1 MSHFCGLVIMT
12 PEYAENNGFED
23 SLEMYSE
30 NMEYEPY
37 VSGEVSD
44 YEKVNFLAYYN
55 KDKVDEYTLKN
66 EFADTHAGVE
76 ELQSFEDL
84 KNKCDYEENR
94 KRYIRAFV
102 YEHKDEYSKFFIKK
116 FPELFADFDKQY
128 EEHGE
133 GWNDYQWKKNDD
145 GVWEEWSTYN
155 KNSKWDWYSLG
166 GRWSNCI
173 KTKSGEFVDE
183 CFLDEI
189 DWSPFK
195 PEDYEEETKKDWRV
209 NEYHKLKDSVQ
220 YHYTK
225 NDVPFCLIIDGVW
238 YERGKMGWW
247 ACVSDEKENG
257 VWNEEF
263 MKLINALPEK
273 SIVANYD
280 FHI

>member
-23 SLEMYSE
+23 SLEKYNE

-44 YEKVNFLAYYN
+44 YEKVRFLECYN
-55 KDKVDEYTLKN
+55 NDKVNEDAIKN
-66 EFADTHAGVE
+66 EFVDTHAGVDGF
-76 ELQSFEDL
+76 QSFEDF
-84 KNKCDYEENR
+84 KNKCGIDDR
-94 KRYIRAFV
+94 KRYVHTLA
-102 YEHKDEYSKFFIKK
+102 YDHKDEYCKFFIEK
-116 FPELFADFDKQY
+116 FQELFADFDNQY

-133 GWNDYQWKKNDD
+133 DWNGSRWKKNDD

-155 KNSKWDWYSLG
+155 PDSKYDWYSLG
-166 GRWSNCI
+166 GRWGKSI

-195 PEDYEEETKKDWRV
+195 PEDYEEEAKKDWRG

-220 YHYTK
+220 YHYTE

-247 ACVSDEKENG
+247 ACVSDEKEKG
-257 VWNEEF
+257 DWNEEF
-263 MKLINALPEK
+263 MKLIKALPEK
-273 SIVANYD
+273 SLVANYD

>member
-23 SLEMYSE
+23 SLEKYNE
-30 NMEYEPY
+30 NIEYEPY

-44 YEKVNFLAYYN
+44 YEKVRFLECYN
-55 KDKVDEYTLKN
+55 KDNVNEDAIKN

-76 ELQSFEDL
+76 RFQSFEDF
-84 KNKCDYEENR
+84 KNKWGSDNR
-94 KRYIRAFV
+94 KRYV
-102 YEHKDEYSKFFIKK
+102 YTLAYDHKDEYCKFFIEK
-116 FPELFADFDKQY
+116 FQELFADFDNQY

-133 GWNDYQWKKNDD
+133 DWNGSRWKKNDD

-166 GRWSNCI
+166 GRWSKCI

-195 PEDYEEETKKDWRV
+195 TEDYEEETKKDWSG
-209 NEYHKLKDSVQ
+209 NEYRKLKDSVK
-220 YHYTK
+220 YHYTE

-247 ACVSDEKENG
+247 ACVSDEKEKSD
-257 VWNEEF
+257 WNEEF
-263 MKLINALPEK
+263 MNLIKALPEK
-273 SIVANYD
+273 SIVANCD

>member
-23 SLEMYSE
+23 SLEKYNE

-37 VSGEVSD
+37 VRGEVSD
-44 YEKVNFLAYYN
+44 YEKVRFLEYYN
-55 KDKVDEYTLKN
+55 KDKVNEDAIKN
-66 EFADTHAGVE
+66 EFVDTHAGVE
-76 ELQSFEDL
+76 GFQSFEDF
-84 KNKCDYEENR
+84 KNEWGIDDRNRYAHTLVYYHKEE
-94 KRYIRAFV
+94 YC
-102 YEHKDEYSKFFIKK
+102 KFFIKK

-133 GWNDYQWKKNDD
+133 DWNDSRWKKNDN
-145 GVWEEWSTYN
+145 GVLEEWSTYN
-155 KNSKWDWYSLG
+155 PDSKYDWYSLG
-166 GRWSNCI
+166 GRWGKSI

-195 PEDYEEETKKDWRV
+195 PEDYEEEAKKDWSGK
-209 NEYHKLKDSVQ
+209 EYHPLKENVQ
-220 YHYTK
+220 YHYTE
-225 NDVPFCLIIDGVW
+225 NDVPFCVIIDGVW

-247 ACVSDEKENG
+247 ACVSDEKEKG
-257 VWNEEF
+257 DWNEEF
-263 MKLINALPEK
+263 MALVKTLPEK
-273 SIVANYD
+273 SLVANYD

>member
-23 SLEMYSE
+23 SLEKYNE
-30 NMEYEPY
+30 NIEYEPY

-44 YEKVNFLAYYN
+44 YEKVNFLECYN
-55 KDKVDEYTLKN
+55 TDKVNEDAIKN
-66 EFADTHAGVE
+66 EFADTHAGIE
-76 ELQSFEDL
+76 GFQSFEDF
-84 KNKCDYEENR
+84 KNKWGSDNR
-94 KRYIRAFV
+94 KRYV
-102 YEHKDEYSKFFIKK
+102 YTLAYDHKDEYCKFFIEK
-116 FPELFADFDKQY
+116 FQELFADFDNQY

-133 GWNDYQWKKNDD
+133 DWNGSRWKKNDD

-166 GRWSNCI
+166 GRWSKCI

-195 PEDYEEETKKDWRV
+195 TEDYEEETKKDWSG
-209 NEYHKLKDSVQ
+209 NEYRKLKDSVK
-220 YHYTK
+220 YHYTE

-247 ACVSDEKENG
+247 ACVSDEKEKG
-257 VWNEEF
+257 DWNEEF
-263 MKLINALPEK
+263 MNLIKALPEK

>member
-12 PEYAENNGFED
+12 PEYAENNTFED
-23 SLEMYSE
+23 SLEKYNE
-30 NMEYEPY
+30 NIEYEPY

-44 YEKVNFLAYYN
+44 YEKVRFLEYYN
-55 KDKVDEYTLKN
+55 KDKVDEDAIKN
-66 EFADTHAGVE
+66 EFADTHADVE
-76 ELQSFEDL
+76 GFQSFEDF
-84 KNKCDYEENR
+84 KDKWGTDDR
-94 KRYIRAFV
+94 KRYVHTLA
-102 YEHKDEYSKFFIKK
+102 YDHKDEYCKFFIEK
-116 FPELFADFDKQY
+116 FPELFADFDNQY

-133 GWNDYQWKKNDD
+133 DWNGSCWKKNDN

-155 KNSKWDWYSLG
+155 PDAKWDWHSLG
-166 GRWSNCI
+166 GRWGKSI

-195 PEDYEEETKKDWRV
+195 PEDYEEEAKKDWSGK
-209 NEYHKLKDSVQ
+209 EYHPLKDSVQ
-220 YHYTK
+220 YHYTE

-247 ACVSDEKENG
+247 ACVSDEKEKG
-257 VWNEEF
+257 DWNEEF
-263 MKLINALPEK
+263 MNLIKALPEK
-273 SIVANYD
+273 SLVANYD

>member
-23 SLEMYSE
+23 SLEKYNE

-44 YEKVNFLAYYN
+44 YEKVRFLEYYN
-55 KDKVDEYTLKN
+55 KDKVDEYALKN
-66 EFADTHAGVE
+66 EFADTYTDVE
-76 ELQSFEDL
+76 EFQSFEDL

-94 KRYIRAFV
+94 KHYIRAFV
-102 YEHKDEYSKFFIKK
+102 YDHKDEYSKFFIKK

-166 GRWSNCI
+166 GRWSKCI

-195 PEDYEEETKKDWRV
+195 PEDYEEETKKDWSG
-209 NEYHKLKDSVQ
+209 NEYRKLKDSVK
-220 YHYTK
+220 YHYTE

-247 ACVSDEKENG
+247 ACVSDEKENSD
-257 VWNEEF
+257 WNEEF
-263 MKLINALPEK
+263 MNLIKALPEK

>member
-44 YEKVNFLAYYN
+44 YEKVNFLEYYN

-66 EFADTHAGVE
+66 EFADTYTDVE

-94 KRYIRAFV
+94 KHYIRDFV
-102 YEHKDEYSKFFIKK
+102 YEHKDEYCKFFIKK

-133 GWNDYQWKKNDD
+133 GWNDYHWKKNDD

-166 GRWSNCI
+166 GRWSKCI

-195 PEDYEEETKKDWRV
+195 PEDYEEETKKDWSG
-209 NEYHKLKDSVQ
+209 NEYRKLKDSVK
-220 YHYTK
+220 YHYTE
-225 NDVPFCLIIDGVW
+225 NDVPFCVIIDDVW
-238 YERGKMGWW
+238 YERGTMGWW
-247 ACVSDEKENG
+247 AFVSDEKEKG
-257 VWNEEF
+257 DWNEEF
-263 MKLINALPEK
+263 MALVKTLPEK
-273 SIVANYD
+273 SLVANYD